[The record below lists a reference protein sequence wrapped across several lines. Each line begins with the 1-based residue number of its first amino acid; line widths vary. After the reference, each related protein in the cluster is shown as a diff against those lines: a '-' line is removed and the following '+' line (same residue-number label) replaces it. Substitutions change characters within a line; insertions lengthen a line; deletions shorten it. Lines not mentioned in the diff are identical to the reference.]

1 MQVFVSDRVA
11 SPPEFV
17 RFYSEKLI
25 LTPDS
30 FFINE
35 YTQRC
40 LPSLLRLPL
49 PFSLH
54 TYRSSRPCASV
65 YAHA

>member
-1 MQVFVSDRVA
+1 VQVFVSDRVA